1 MQVIRDLTE
10 LGESF
15 WFEAVR
21 RISLS
26 RGFGSMGRSEED
38 GKLVA
43 EVGPA
48 NMCTKTCVK
57 LGRTMYVASCEEIG
71 SHFHMYIRE

>member
-1 MQVIRDLTE
+1 MGRSEEDGKLVAEVGPANI
-10 LGESF
+10 GN
-15 WFEAVR
+15 
-21 RISLS
+21 
-26 RGFGSMGRSEED
+26 MGRSEED

-71 SHFHMYIRE
+71 SHFHMYIRD